1 MYGRKER
8 YESDVVA
15 QNESTLEKTRDNSN
29 IELPKGRFDIMAVY
43 TIAISLNAMTLGWDT
58 GTIGH
63 IVTSNGFQQNYVHEK
78 LSSTMVGITISCFNF
93 GCIIGCLVL
102 GHLWKAFGYKK
113 SVYIVNLIY
122 FLGTV
127 VQILMAKFTRN
138 IWLTLLGRTMCGTQ
152 CGALCVL
159 LPKYVYQLV
168 LASHKNVL
176 LSFLQT
182 AVCISIFAGSFANW
196 LVKDKFIILWY
207 CQVVFVFLN
216 TIVLLPLPEPP
227 SYYLSENNYSK
238 AERVIERLYVLDY
251 EKTAS
256 MYTRNFQQ
264 SEIEQ
269 PQCRVFP
276 FRVMI
281 PCVLLMIFQQLTGIN
296 YFFYYGSMA
305 FLRLGINYF
314 FINALMTGLNLVGS
328 LISNA
333 ALSWFCVRA
342 LLLAGSALLCCF
354 FVLYTTFNLTS
365 TPVSP
370 YIVIV
375 ATCCFILIFA
385 VTWGPAPGIL
395 VARYAENSST
405 LLALA
410 VSVNFFSNCVITT
423 VSPLLFAKLGFPFTI
438 IFIGGL
444 LCLFLYV
451 MLCVH

>member
-1 MYGRKER
+1 MYGKKEK
-8 YESDVVA
+8 YQSDVVA
-15 QNESTLEKTRDNSN
+15 QNESN
-29 IELPKGRFDIMAVY
+29 IEKITDDSNLSLPNGRFAIMAVY
-43 TIAISLNAMTLGWDT
+43 TIAVSLNAMTLGWDT

-63 IVTSNGFQQNYVHEK
+63 IVSSDGFQRNYGHEK
-78 LSSTMVGITISCFNF
+78 FSSAMVGITVSSFNF

-102 GHLWKAFGYKK
+102 GHLWKVFGYKT

-122 FLGTV
+122 LLGTV
-127 VQILMAKFTRN
+127 VEILMAKFTKN

-182 AVCISIFAGSFANW
+182 AVCISIFAGSLANW
-196 LVKDKFIILWY
+196 LVKDQFIILWY
-207 CQVVFVFLN
+207 CQVGLIFLN
-216 TIVLLPLPEPP
+216 TIVLIPLPEPP

-238 AERVIERLYVLDY
+238 AEEVIERLYVLDS

-256 MYTRNFQQ
+256 MYRRNFQQ
-264 SEIEQ
+264 NENQEVQ
-269 PQCRVFP
+269 FQTFP
-276 FRVMI
+276 FRVMV
-281 PCVLLMIFQQLTGIN
+281 PCILLMVFQQLTGIN
-296 YFFYYGSMA
+296 YFFYYGSTT
-305 FLRLGINYF
+305 FLRLGVNSYL
-314 FINALMTGLNLVGS
+314 INALMTGLNVVGS

-333 ALSWFCVRA
+333 VLSWFCVRA

-354 FVLYTTFNLTS
+354 FIIYTTFNLTLS
-365 TPVSP
+365 PVSA

-385 VTWGPAPGIL
+385 ITWGPSPGIL
-395 VARYAENSST
+395 VTRYAKNSSA

-410 VSVNFFSNCVITT
+410 VSVNFFSNCIITT
-423 VSPLLFAKLGFPFTI
+423 ISPLLFAKLGFPFTI
-438 IFIGGL
+438 IFIVGL